1 MDCSQVVNVTAGSR
15 NKSHAALTLLEG
27 CLPTLLVRPR
37 FHPRPPFSSLLS
49 SLTASCCRQL
59 HLLQLHLLQSHLLQ
73 LLCRTCLCFNRQI
86 TLGVQKAAGS
96 LEQPV
101 SHLTQGMY
109 YVKARENDDLT
120 TRSSVTRGPSPREL
134 VYSNSQSTSLS
145 RPLKVLVSV
154 ANIRCRRPSSKP
166 NLKPNSSHCP

>member
-1 MDCSQVVNVTAGSR
+1 MDCSQVVDITAGSR

-27 CLPTLLVRPR
+27 CLSTLLVCPR
-37 FHPRPPFSSLLS
+37 LHPRPPFSSLLS

-59 HLLQLHLLQSHLLQ
+59 HLLQLV
-73 LLCRTCLCFNRQI
+73 CRTCLCFNRQI

-109 YVKARENDDLT
+109 YVQARENDDLT

-134 VYSNSQSTSLS
+134 IYSNSQSTSPS
-145 RPLKVLVSV
+145 RPLKVFVSV